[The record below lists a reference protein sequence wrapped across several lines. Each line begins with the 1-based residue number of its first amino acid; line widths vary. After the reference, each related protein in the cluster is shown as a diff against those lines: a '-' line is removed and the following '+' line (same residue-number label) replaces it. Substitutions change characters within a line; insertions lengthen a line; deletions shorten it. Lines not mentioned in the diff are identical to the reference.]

1 MINNAIAR
9 RYAKALVQLGS
20 ENNVIERFSEELRS
34 VENLIASN
42 AEMRAAFG
50 NPAFT
55 ADQKKQIMKELV
67 SKLSCSELVAN
78 FLLLLVDKNRVV
90 FLSQIVQTYEKLAD
104 EQSGVIRPVI
114 TSAFALD
121 DVQVDAIKTA
131 LEQKTG
137 KKIIPQVTV
146 DPSLIGGVVTQIGD
160 IAYDSSVKTQLARI
174 HDILQKG

>member
-20 ENNVIERFSEELRS
+20 ENNLNERFSKELEAVEGLVSGNAELRAVFS
-34 VENLIASN
+34 
-42 AEMRAAFG
+42 

-67 SKLSCSELVAN
+67 AKLSCSELVVN
-78 FLLLLVDKNRVV
+78 FLLLLVDKNRISC
-90 FLSQIVQTYEKLAD
+90 LAQIVQTYEQLAD

-114 TSAFALD
+114 TSALPLAD
-121 DVQVDAIKTA
+121 AQVAAIKAA
-131 LEQKTG
+131 LEQKSG
-137 KKIIPQVTV
+137 KKVVPQVSV
-146 DPSLIGGVVTQIGD
+146 DAALIGGVVTQIGD

>member
-20 ENNVIERFSEELRS
+20 ESGLIERFSQELKAVDGLISGNAELR
-34 VENLIASN
+34 
-42 AEMRAAFG
+42 AALG

-67 SKLSCSELVAN
+67 TKLSCSELVAN
-78 FLLLLVDKNRVV
+78 FLLLLVDKNRVIC
-90 FLSQIVQTYEKLAD
+90 LSQIVQVYEKLAD
-104 EQSGVIRPVI
+104 EQSGILRPRI

-121 DVQVDAIKTA
+121 DTQVAAIKTA

-137 KKIIPQVTV
+137 KKVLPQVTV
-146 DPSLIGGVVTQIGD
+146 DRSLIGGVVTQIGD
-160 IAYDSSVKTQLARI
+160 IAFDSSVKTQLARI

>member
-20 ENNVIERFSEELRS
+20 ESGLVEQFSRELASVNNLM
-34 VENLIASN
+34 AGN
-42 AEMRAAFG
+42 AELKAAFG

-55 ADQKKQIMKELV
+55 AEQKKQIMRDLV
-67 SKLSCSELVAN
+67 GRLQCSELVTN
-78 FLLLLVDKNRVV
+78 FLLLLVDKNRVAC
-90 FLSQIVQTYEKLAD
+90 LAQIVETYEKLAD
-104 EQSGVIRPVI
+104 EQSGVVRPVI
-114 TSAFALD
+114 TTAFALD
-121 DVQVDAIKTA
+121 DSQVSAIKGA

-137 KKIIPQVTV
+137 KKVVPQVVV
-146 DPSLIGGVVTQIGD
+146 DQSLIGGVVTQIGD

>member
-20 ENNVIERFSEELRS
+20 ESGLIERFSQELKVVDGLVSGNAELR
-34 VENLIASN
+34 
-42 AEMRAAFG
+42 AALG

-55 ADQKKQIMKELV
+55 AEQKKQIMKELV
-67 SKLSCSELVAN
+67 VKLGSSELVAN

-90 FLSQIVQTYEKLAD
+90 FLPQIVQTYEKLAD
-104 EQSGVIRPVI
+104 EQSGIVRPQI

-121 DVQVDAIKTA
+121 DAQVAAIKTA

-137 KKIIPQVTV
+137 KKVLPQVGV
-146 DPSLIGGVVTQIGD
+146 DSSLIGGVVTQIGD
-160 IAYDSSVKTQLARI
+160 IAYDSSVKTQLAQI

>member
-20 ENNVIERFSEELRS
+20 ENGLIDRFSQELA
-34 VENLIASN
+34 VVDQLFAGN
-42 AEMRAAFG
+42 AELRAAFG

-55 ADQKKQIMKELV
+55 TEQKKQIMKDLIA
-67 SKLSCSELVAN
+67 KLGSSELVAN

-90 FLSQIVQTYEKLAD
+90 CLSQIVETYGKLAD

-114 TSAFALD
+114 TSAFPLAD
-121 DVQVDAIKTA
+121 TQVAAIKTA
-131 LEQKTG
+131 MEQKTG
-137 KKIIPQVTV
+137 KKVLPQVSV
-146 DPSLIGGVVTQIGD
+146 DKSLVGGIVTQIGD

>member
-1 MINNAIAR
+1 VINNAIAR

-20 ENNVIERFSEELRS
+20 ENRLIDRFSQELNV
-34 VENLIASN
+34 VEGLVAGN
-42 AEMRAAFG
+42 AELRAAFG

-55 ADQKKQIMKELV
+55 AEQKKQIMKELV
-67 SKLSCSELVAN
+67 ARLGCSELVSN
-78 FLLLLVDKNRVV
+78 FLLLLVDKNRIA
-90 FLSQIVQTYEKLAD
+90 FLSQIVEIYGKLAD

-121 DVQVDAIKTA
+121 DAQINAIKKA
-131 LEQKTG
+131 LEQQTG
-137 KKIIPQVTV
+137 KQVVPQVSI
-146 DPSLIGGVVTQIGD
+146 DSSLIGGVVTQIGD

>member
-20 ENNVIERFSEELRS
+20 ENGLIDRFSQELKTIDQLVSGNAELRA
-34 VENLIASN
+34 V
-42 AEMRAAFG
+42 FG

-55 ADQKKQIMKELV
+55 AEQKKQIVSELV
-67 SKLSCSELVAN
+67 AKLGCSELVTN
-78 FLLLLVDKNRVV
+78 FLLLLVDKNRMVC
-90 FLSQIVQTYEKLAD
+90 LSQIVQTYEKLAD
-104 EQSGVIRPVI
+104 EQSGVVRPVI
-114 TSAFALD
+114 TSALSLSDA
-121 DVQVDAIKTA
+121 QVSAIQTA

-137 KKIIPQVTV
+137 KKVIPQVVV
-146 DPSLIGGVVTQIGD
+146 DSSLIGGVVTQIGD